1 MMSIDDQLYDV
12 SNKIRIAQFDNDL
25 TAIEVLE
32 TVMDRLLDSKYAQM
46 YGGRR

>member
-1 MMSIDDQLYDV
+1 MSIDDQLYDV

-32 TVMDRLLDSKYAQM
+32 TTMDRLLDSKYVQM
-46 YGGRR
+46 HGGRR